1 MGFKLPAVFEA
12 TTANGVPLFGPSSAA
27 IPAEFTEVPYESFSK
42 SDRALAFPRPADWFS
57 ADPAYATTS
66 NGPRGNAQRNA
77 RANQYENGP
86 GADEEGTFSLVDK
99 SGTSARSGRGGASGP
114 SLGGSRGGYGAR
126 GGRGA
131 RGGAA
136 GGRGGYNATGGRGG
150 GFSARGRGSHIL
162 RGGFRGRYDQQQRS
176 RTATVQVRSDW
187 QILEEIEF
195 SRLGKLRLDVDT
207 EDPEEV
213 AQYGFVSEYDRS
225 YDRVSTRNPVNLQV
239 IDRVHYNPT
248 TSDDPVIQDVSLFSN
263 SAHRPLKSG
272 FSFLSLPQKAA
283 QRSLQQTTSCLSSC
297 ALRDLCTLGTLS
309 SFVKGTRY
317 TLTSETL
324 KRDLSVGPVFN
335 VLHLQA
341 DHVSPQTLSL

>member
-12 TTANGVPLFGPSSAA
+12 TTASGVPLFGPSSAA

-66 NGPRGNAQRNA
+66 SGPRGGSNALRGA
-77 RANQYENGP
+77 RSNLYENG
-86 GADEEGTFSLVDK
+86 ANVDEEGTFSLVDK
-99 SGTSARSGRGGASGP
+99 SGTSTRSGRGGAGGP

-126 GGRGA
+126 GGRGGA
-131 RGGAA
+131 RGGAAA
-136 GGRGGYNATGGRGG
+136 GGRGGYNAAGGRGG
-150 GFSARGRGSHIL
+150 GFSGRGRGSHIL
-162 RGGFRGRYDQQQRS
+162 RGGFRGGRYDQQQRS

-207 EDPEEV
+207 EDPEEI

-248 TSDDPVIQDVSLFSN
+248 TSDDPVIQDVSRLAFIQCTMSDIFSGQP
-263 SAHRPLKSG
+263 ARPKKPS
-272 FSFLSLPQKAA
+272 
-283 QRSLQQTTSCLSSC
+283 
-297 ALRDLCTLGTLS
+297 
-309 SFVKGTRY
+309 KGVCDR
-317 TLTSETL
+317 
-324 KRDLSVGPVFN
+324 
-335 VLHLQA
+335 
-341 DHVSPQTLSL
+341 